1 MDFGLT
7 EWISDVSGSVA
18 HHFNF
23 SCCAQRSFSNFL
35 LCRPWCMCKLVDSF
49 MLRLRRERLPQ
60 QVDRAESIE
69 RVPVARKCS
78 RCRVFQSCT
87 LITQSR
93 ENRDTPIVFSA
104 PENHESDLFS
114 EL

>member
-1 MDFGLT
+1 
-7 EWISDVSGSVA
+7 
-18 HHFNF
+18 
-23 SCCAQRSFSNFL
+23 
-35 LCRPWCMCKLVDSF
+35 MCKLVDYF

-104 PENHESDLFS
+104 PENPESDLFFGIMT
-114 EL
+114 